1 MRVAGANLLQE
12 KIVDIKFTKQPKVAI
27 SLISALVV
35 ALPQQVLAQEESIEE
50 IVTTGTRAKA
60 RSVEDSPAPV
70 DVLSGEYFRNQ
81 GDTDLQ
87 NLVRNIVP
95 SYNVNVQPISDAA
108 TVVRPANLR
117 GLAPDHT
124 LVLINGKR
132 RHRAAVIYWLG
143 NGVANGAQGPDISMI
158 PSIALKQVEVLRD
171 GAAAQYGSDAIA
183 GVMNFILKDDAEGLT
198 VEGKW
203 GQYQEGDGDK
213 YSVAANLGL
222 PLTDAGYANFSF
234 EYGES
239 DPTSRSV
246 QRDDAAALI
255 AAGNTDV
262 LNPAQV
268 WGSPLIEDD
277 IKFWGNLG
285 LDLGNGNFAYAYG
298 NHSEKFVDGGFYFR
312 NPNTRSAVFSGDDG
326 ESLLIGDLQLAEGGA
341 PAGCPAVPITDNV
354 PDADA
359 LAEVFARDECF
370 SFQEIFPGGFT
381 PRFGGNVSDQSLVAG
396 VRGEMDNGLRWDFSA
411 GFGRNEVDFFIRN
424 TVNASLGPAT
434 PTSFD
439 PGAYTQLE
447 NMVNLDFGYSPTEN
461 TNLAFGAEY
470 RLEEFEITVG
480 QEESF
485 LIGPLAPQ
493 GFSAASNGFPG
504 FSNIAGGKFDRR
516 NTGLYVDGEWEPT
529 DSLLLGAAVRFED
542 FQDFGTT
549 TNYKVAANWRITDNF
564 GLRGT
569 ASTGFKAPT
578 PGQSNA
584 FNVSTEFDLTI
595 QELVNNGTVPST
607 TAVAQLRGGRP
618 LEPEEST
625 NFTLGTFFSFGN
637 LDITLDYFKVD
648 VDDRLNLSQNFQL
661 TQEEIDDLIEQGITS
676 AGNLQ
681 NFRFFVNDFD
691 TETEGFDIVAT
702 YPLEWSNASTD
713 LSLAYNQTKTE
724 VAKFN
729 PVTIDDTRILQI
741 EKGLPESRWNLQAN
755 HFWNNWRF
763 LGRISYYD
771 DWYDSEDGEFYSG
784 KSILDLEAAYTWNE
798 NTTIVLGMQNALD
811 ETPDDNP
818 SAAAGVGNKYS
829 QYSPFGFNGGFWYLR
844 VTWHAM

>member
-1 MRVAGANLLQE
+1 
-12 KIVDIKFTKQPKVAI
+12 VDIKFTGQPQLAI
-27 SLISALVV
+27 GLISALVV
-35 ALPQQVLAQEESIEE
+35 ALPQQTLAQEESIEE
-50 IVTTGTRAKA
+50 IVTTGTRAQA

-70 DVLSGEYFRNQ
+70 DVLGGEYFQNQ

-262 LNPAQV
+262 LNPAQI

-277 IKFWGNLG
+277 MKLWGNLG
-285 LDLGNGNFAYAYG
+285 LDLGNGNFAYAFG
-298 NHSEKFVDGGFYFR
+298 NYSKKFVDGGFYFR

-341 PAGCPAVPITDNV
+341 PAGCPAVPITNNV
-354 PDADA
+354 PDPTA

-381 PRFGGNVSDQSLVAG
+381 PRFGGDVSDASLTAG

-439 PGAYTQLE
+439 PGAYTQFE
-447 NMVNLDFGYSPTEN
+447 NMVNLDFGYSPTDN
-461 TNLAFGAEY
+461 TNIAFGAEY

-516 NTGLYVDGEWEPT
+516 NTAVYVDGEWEPT

-564 GLRGT
+564 GVRGT

-584 FNVSTEFDLTI
+584 YNVSTEFDLVA

-625 NFTLGTFFSFGN
+625 NFTLGTFFNVGN
-637 LDITLDYFKVD
+637 LDITVDFFKVD
-648 VDDRLNLSQNFQL
+648 VEDRLNLSQNFQL
-661 TQEEIDDLIEQGITS
+661 TQEEIDDLIEEGITS

-713 LSLAYNQTKTE
+713 ISLAFNNTTTK
-724 VAKFN
+724 VASFN

-741 EKGLPESRWNLQAN
+741 EKGLPETRWNLQAN
-755 HFWNNWRF
+755 HFWGNWRF
-763 LGRISYYD
+763 LGRVSYYD

-784 KSILDLEAAYTWNE
+784 KSILDLEAAYTWRE

-811 ETPDDNP
+811 ETPDENP
-818 SAAAGVGNKYS
+818 GAAAGVGNKYS

-844 VTWHAM
+844 LTWHAM

>member
-1 MRVAGANLLQE
+1 MDMN
-12 KIVDIKFTKQPKVAI
+12 FTKQPKLAI
-27 SLISALVV
+27 GLISAVVV
-35 ALPQQVLAQEESIEE
+35 ALPQQILAQEESIEE
-50 IVTTGTRAKA
+50 IVTTGTRAQA

-70 DVLSGEYFRNQ
+70 DILGGEYFQNQ

-198 VEGKW
+198 VEGRW

-255 AAGNTDV
+255 AAGNTNV
-262 LNPAQV
+262 LNPAQI

-277 IKFWGNLG
+277 MKFWGNLG
-285 LDLGNGNFAYAYG
+285 LDLGGGGFAYAFG
-298 NHSEKFVDGGFYFR
+298 NYSKKFVDGGFYFR

-326 ESLLIGDLQLAEGGA
+326 ETLLIGDLQLAEGGA
-341 PAGCPAVPITDNV
+341 PAGCPTVTITNDV
-354 PDADA
+354 PDPTA

-381 PRFGGNVSDQSLVAG
+381 PRFGGDVSDISMTAG
-396 VRGEMDNGLRWDFSA
+396 VRGEFDNGLRWDFSVGA
-411 GFGRNEVDFFIRN
+411 GRNEVDFFIRN

-434 PTSFD
+434 PVSFD

-516 NTGLYVDGEWEPT
+516 NTAVYVDGEWEPT
-529 DSLLLGAAVRFED
+529 DSLLLGAAIRFED

-564 GLRGT
+564 GVRGT

-625 NFTLGTFFSFGN
+625 NFTLGTFFNLGN
-637 LDITLDYFKVD
+637 LDITVDFFKVD

-713 LSLAYNQTKTE
+713 LSLAYNQTTTE
-724 VAKFN
+724 ISRFN

-763 LGRISYYD
+763 LGRVSYYD

-784 KSILDLEAAYTWNE
+784 KSILDLEAAYTWRE

-811 ETPDDNP
+811 ETPEDNP

-844 VTWHAM
+844 LTWHAM

>member
-1 MRVAGANLLQE
+1 M
-12 KIVDIKFTKQPKVAI
+12 DTKFLEQPKLAI
-27 SLISALVV
+27 GLISALVV
-35 ALPQQVLAQEESIEE
+35 ALPQQVLAQEEAIEE
-50 IVTTGTRAKA
+50 IVTTGTRAQA

-70 DVLSGEYFRNQ
+70 DVLGGEYFRNQ

-262 LNPAQV
+262 LNPAQI

-277 IKFWGNLG
+277 MKFWGNLG
-285 LDLGNGNFAYAYG
+285 LDLGGGGFAYAFG
-298 NHSEKFVDGGFYFR
+298 NYSKKFVDGGFYFR

-326 ESLLIGDLQLAEGGA
+326 ETLLIGDLQLAEGGA
-341 PAGCPAVPITDNV
+341 PAGCPTVTITNDV
-354 PDADA
+354 PDPTA

-381 PRFGGNVSDQSLVAG
+381 PRFGGDVSDISMTAG
-396 VRGEMDNGLRWDFSA
+396 VRGEFDNGLRWDFSVGA
-411 GFGRNEVDFFIRN
+411 GRNEVDFFIRN

-434 PTSFD
+434 PVSFD

-447 NMVNLDFGYSPTEN
+447 NMVNLDFGYSPTDN

-516 NTGLYVDGEWEPT
+516 NSAVYVDGEWEPT
-529 DSLLLGAAVRFED
+529 DSLLLGAAVRYED

-549 TNYKVAANWRITDNF
+549 TNYKVAANWRITDSF

-625 NFTLGTFFSFGN
+625 NFTLGTFFNLGN
-637 LDITLDYFKVD
+637 LDITVDFFKVD

-713 LSLAYNQTKTE
+713 LSLAYNQTTTE
-724 VAKFN
+724 ISRFN

-763 LGRISYYD
+763 LGRVSYYD

-784 KSILDLEAAYTWNE
+784 KSILDLEAAYTWRE

-811 ETPDDNP
+811 ETPEDNP

-844 VTWHAM
+844 LTWHAM